1 MLERRTG
8 EWQMGLQMVSKSNDS
23 ANFRPRNNECVKLA
37 ADLNKHLQKHRRS
50 HKQDH
55 KVQKETFN
63 RTTLS
68 HGGHSKLEQSIKVR
82 NLYSYINGC

>member
-1 MLERRTG
+1 MLKKETG

-23 ANFRPRNNECVKLA
+23 ANFWPRNNESVKLT
-37 ADLNKHLQKHRRS
+37 ADLNKHLQKHSSS
-50 HKQDH
+50 HKQGH

-68 HGGHSKLEQSIKVR
+68 WRSLLK
-82 NLYSYINGC
+82 